1 MDTPTTPA
9 DSARAVGRAA
19 DFPPGTFRPA
29 PQRASAAKLAWA
41 QGLIESKLMLRHGEQ
56 LLLSIIIPAL
66 LLFGA
71 ARMPLLAD
79 EIHLDQIVP
88 MVLAVAATSAGFTG
102 QAISLA
108 FDRRYGALKRTGA
121 SGVPAWTIVTGKI
134 MAVLSMVTVQVIVL
148 GVIAV
153 ALGFRASWVGVLLAL
168 IILLFGVA
176 TFTALGL
183 ILGGTLSSEIVLALA
198 NLIWFLLLG
207 VVGWAMY
214 SQGLG
219 SNGLLNVV
227 PTVALAGGLADAFAG
242 HLPWVQMLVLAVW
255 AGAAS
260 LAAAKWFRFE
270 G

>member
-9 DSARAVGRAA
+9 DSTRAA
-19 DFPPGTFRPA
+19 GHAGDFPPGTFRPA
-29 PQRASAAKLAWA
+29 PQRASVAKLAWA
-41 QGLIESKLMLRHGEQ
+41 QGVIESKLMLRHGEQ

-79 EIHLDQIVP
+79 EMSLDQIFP

-134 MAVLSMVTVQVIVL
+134 MAVLSMVTVQVVIL

-153 ALGFRASWVGVLLAL
+153 LLGFRTSWLGVLLAL
-168 IILLFGVA
+168 VILLFGVA

-207 VVGWAMY
+207 VVGWTMY

-242 HLPWVQMLVLAVW
+242 DLPWVQMLVLAAW